1 MKILKQKIKRED
13 GTVLNEITHIYAEN
27 GYFTEN
33 GNKTGVHIEFSDAS
47 LIDKYTE
54 IKDDK
59 IPCCVIPDSLPDII
73 VLDSVLDEELPAE
86 EALKELQEVI
96 ENEEI

>member
-1 MKILKQKIKRED
+1 MKILKQKIKKED
-13 GTVLNEITHIYAEN
+13 GTVLNEITHIYAED

-33 GNKTGVHIEFSDAS
+33 GKITGVHIEFSDAS
-47 LIDKYTE
+47 LIDRYTE
-54 IKDDK
+54 VKDDK
-59 IPCCVIPDSLPDII
+59 AATCVIPDSLPDII
-73 VLDSVLDEELPAE
+73 VLDSELDEELPAE